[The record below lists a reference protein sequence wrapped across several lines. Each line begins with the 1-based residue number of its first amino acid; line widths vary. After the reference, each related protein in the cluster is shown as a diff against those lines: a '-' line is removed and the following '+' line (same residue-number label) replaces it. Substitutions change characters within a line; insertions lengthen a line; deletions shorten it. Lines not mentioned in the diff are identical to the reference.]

1 MLIDA
6 VVTSDLNKQDMSS
19 LEDTGGSLLG
29 EKITSRYHF
38 DHSHGSALIT
48 IDWYSAGVQ
57 KSLTFLKQKKSNYLK

>member
-38 DHSHGSALIT
+38 DHSHGNALIT
-48 IDWYSAGVQ
+48 IEWYSAGVQ
-57 KSLTFLKQKKSNYLK
+57 KSLTFLKQKKSSYLK